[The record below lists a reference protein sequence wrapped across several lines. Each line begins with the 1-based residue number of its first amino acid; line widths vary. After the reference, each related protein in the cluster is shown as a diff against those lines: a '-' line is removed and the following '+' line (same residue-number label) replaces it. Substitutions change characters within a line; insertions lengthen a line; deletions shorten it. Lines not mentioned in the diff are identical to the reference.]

1 MRHTPTTS
9 RRATRGRPARATGPA
24 RLAAALLLAAG
35 CAKDPE
41 LVTSVPPNGADFMER
56 YVALGN
62 SITAGLQS
70 GGINDS
76 TQRRSYA
83 HLLARAAGTRF
94 AYPALAGRGCVPP
107 LTDFLAQTRYTLPGL
122 PASTAT
128 TCDLRA
134 GSSFTATLNNVAVPD
149 ANSFD
154 PTGLAGGR
162 PNALTQFFLGGRTQ
176 VERAIEVAP
185 TFATIWI
192 GNNDVLGFAAAGTTE
207 GVTPEAT
214 FRSNY
219 DAMVDRL
226 RAGSPA
232 LQRGVLIGV
241 VDVTNIPLLVPVALF
256 VPGSP
261 AFSAAVQAAVQ
272 QLVGRPLQLINC
284 PTTTGALVS
293 FPFFAQLRAATAQL
307 PAAIP
312 APFACS
318 PTPGPGGTQLGTV
331 GIVDE
336 TERAFFGQRVAA
348 YNAHIASTAQRLGFQ
363 YLDPNPLLLSW
374 RATGQVPPFPQLSAT
389 PGARVFGPFFSLD
402 GVHPSTRAHL
412 VFADTLRVRINRAY
426 GSSIPAPDTTQLGQ

>member
-1 MRHTPTTS
+1 MPTPIPFLASTPRAP
-9 RRATRGRPARATGPA
+9 RRGAVVGATL
-24 RLAAALLLAAG
+24 LAALLAAG

-41 LVTSVPPNGADFMER
+41 LVTSVPPNGADFMAR

-62 SITAGLQS
+62 SITAGFQS

-83 HLLARAAGTRF
+83 NLLARATGTRF
-94 AYPALAGRGCVPP
+94 AYPSLAGRGCAPP

-134 GSSFTATLNNVAVPD
+134 GASSTATLNNVAVPD

-154 PTGLAGGR
+154 PTGLTGGR

-176 VERAIEVAP
+176 VERAVDVAP

-192 GNNDVLGFAAAGTTE
+192 GNTDVLGFAAAGTTE

-219 DAMVDRL
+219 DAMIDQL
-226 RAGSPA
+226 RRGSPE

-241 VDVTNIPLLVPVALF
+241 VDVTNIPLLVPAALF

-261 AFSAAVQAAVQ
+261 AFSPAVQAAVQ
-272 QLVGRPLQLINC
+272 QLVGRPLQLVNC
-284 PTTTGALVS
+284 PTSTGALVA

-307 PAAIP
+307 PAGVA
-312 APFACS
+312 APFACA
-318 PTPGPGGTQLGTV
+318 PTPGPGGVQLGAA
-331 GIVDE
+331 GILDE
-336 TERAFFGQRVAA
+336 AERVFFTQRVAA
-348 YNAHIASTAQRLGFQ
+348 YNAYLATKAQSIGFQ
-363 YLDPNPLLLSW
+363 YLDPNPIVLSW
-374 RATGQVPPFPQLSAT
+374 RTSGQVPFFPQLSAT

-412 VFADTLRVRINRAY
+412 VLADTLRLRINRAY
-426 GSSIPAPDTTQLGQ
+426 GSSIPAPDTTLLGR